1 MEKET
6 TNNFFKKMSKKEIVS
21 IFLIFILGIF
31 TGFFLFYYLNTSN
44 LTNLNRNNYVN
55 VSQNKEI
62 KELEKNKVS
71 FFTGIAAE
79 TGNNFFILNV
89 DDQGLEFSGDNARKK
104 ININQSSEIFEVNKK
119 DLSTASKEN
128 DLKKTKIV
136 LSDIKKG
143 DRIIIVLR
151 NSLGKEALKQ
161 KKELND
167 SEVKEIV
174 KIIG

>member
-1 MEKET
+1 L
-6 TNNFFKKMSKKEIVS
+6 V
-21 IFLIFILGIF
+21 LI
-31 TGFFLFYYLNTSN
+31 
-44 LTNLNRNNYVN
+44 
-55 VSQNKEI
+55 
-62 KELEKNKVS
+62 S
-71 FFTGIAAE
+71 FE
-79 TGNNFFILNV
+79 
-89 DDQGLEFSGDNARKK
+89 ARP
-104 ININQSSEIFEVNKK
+104 FEVDKK
-119 DLSTASKEN
+119 DLSTASKES